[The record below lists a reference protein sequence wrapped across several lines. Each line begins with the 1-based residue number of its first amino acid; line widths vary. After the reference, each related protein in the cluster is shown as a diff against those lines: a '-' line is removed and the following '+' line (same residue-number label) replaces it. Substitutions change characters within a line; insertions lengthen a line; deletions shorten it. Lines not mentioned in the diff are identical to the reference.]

1 MIQFFRGFQKR
12 ALMVREKIRALHSDL
27 SPNQRNLAEFI
38 LNHIEEI
45 PFWNSQTL
53 AKSAGTSPA
62 TVVRFSQRLG
72 YSGYP
77 ALREDI
83 GELVKGEINREY
95 VSRIESLDGDVL
107 SMVANQDVADINE
120 TLNQLNRADFSR
132 TVDLILGASQV
143 HTLGLGVSNLMADLL
158 AYQLNQVGI
167 AASPMR
173 TGTTS
178 FVEQVAFFDKTHVL
192 VAFSYPPYSETTVS
206 ITQLAKNTGVKVIG
220 ITNKLAAPIS
230 FHADITLPVQSE
242 NILFTNA
249 FAAISVIINALA
261 TECAHRDKGKAQKM
275 LSYFQTHIGVS
286 DVQNK

>member
-1 MIQFFRGFQKR
+1 
-12 ALMVREKIRALHSDL
+12 MVREKIRALHSEL
-27 SPNQRNLAEFI
+27 SPNQRILAEFI

-77 ALREDI
+77 DLREDI
-83 GELVKGEINREY
+83 ADLVKGELNREY
-95 VSRIESLDGDVL
+95 VSRIESLEGDVL
-107 SMVANQDVADINE
+107 SMVASQDVTDIND
-120 TLNQLNRADFSR
+120 TLNQLNRPDFYRS
-132 TVDLILGASQV
+132 VDLILGANQI
-143 HTLGLGVSNLMADLL
+143 HTAGLGVSNLMADLM

-167 AASPMR
+167 SAAPMR
-173 TGTTS
+173 SGNTS
-178 FVEQVAFFDKTHVL
+178 FSEQVAFFQKDHVL
-192 VAFSYPPYSETTVS
+192 VAFSYPPYSETTVE
-206 ITQLAKNTGVKVIG
+206 IAQLAKEKGVKVIG
-220 ITNKLAAPIS
+220 ITNKLASPIS
-230 FHADITLPVQSE
+230 FHADITLAVRSE

-275 LSYFQTHIGVS
+275 LSYFQP
-286 DVQNK
+286 